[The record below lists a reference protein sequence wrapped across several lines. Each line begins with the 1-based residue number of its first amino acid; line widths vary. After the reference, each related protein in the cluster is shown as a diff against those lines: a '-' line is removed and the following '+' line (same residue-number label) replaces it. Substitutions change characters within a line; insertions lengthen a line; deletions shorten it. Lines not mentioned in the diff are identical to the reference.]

1 MPIFDDISLLESSSG
16 RARARGVDVT
26 RTVNPEFNP
35 VTAAEVIAHL
45 KLPSGSSETNI
56 DRIIGAVVSA
66 IEKYTN
72 RGYIKQTIR
81 QSHDQIGPMIKLWVR
96 PVLSITTIQTISSM
110 AADDLVLMSS
120 DDYAVA
126 FGNEKIRPRSAWPT
140 HRGFGSFIVTYVVGY
155 DAHADSP
162 TAEQIAAAQA
172 AVPEDVRE
180 AILQWIGH
188 FYNNREGQSGEL
200 KYEVVAKR
208 IGIIPANVAGL
219 LEGYLDRRLTL
230 S

>member
-1 MPIFDDISLLESSSG
+1 MPIFDAISQAESSSG
-16 RARARGVDVT
+16 RARSRGVDVT
-26 RTVNPEFNP
+26 RTVDPEFAP
-35 VTAAEVIAHL
+35 VTAADVIAHL

-56 DRIIGAVVSA
+56 DRIIGAVVGA

-81 QSHDQIGPMIKLWVR
+81 QTHDQVGPMLKLWVR
-96 PVLSITTIQTISSM
+96 PILSIVTIQTIASM
-110 AADDLVLMSS
+110 SADDLVLMDS
-120 DDYAVA
+120 DDYAA
-126 FGNEKIRPRSAWPT
+126 SLDKDKIRPRSAWPS
-140 HRGFGSFIVTYVVGY
+140 HRGFASFIATYTVGY
-155 DAHADSP
+155 NDHVDSP
-162 TAEQIAAAQA
+162 TAEQIVTAQE
-172 AVPEDVRE
+172 AVPTDVRE

-188 FYNNREGQSGEL
+188 LYNNREGQSGEL

-208 IGIIPANVAGL
+208 IGIIPANVAIM